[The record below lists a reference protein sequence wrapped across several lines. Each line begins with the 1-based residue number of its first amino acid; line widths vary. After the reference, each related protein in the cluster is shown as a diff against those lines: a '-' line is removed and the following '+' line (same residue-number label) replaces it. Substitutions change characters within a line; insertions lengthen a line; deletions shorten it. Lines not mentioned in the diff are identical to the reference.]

1 MNKFNK
7 MFLESAL
14 QYKAPLTKDLEDITE
29 GIRSTLRKAISEPYS
44 RASDWSERMNRMAQ
58 SQPDQAWLELL
69 FGRKPRQ
76 DLLKKI
82 KQAQKQGKKEVEH
95 GGKRW
100 DLNKK
105 EIQDLINTMT
115 KSQSQEPAV
124 QREIKPSSST
134 PGVIRPPREK
144 QIKSY
149 KSPRATKPLNI
160 KPPR

>member
-1 MNKFNK
+1 MNKFDK
-7 MFLESAL
+7 TFLESAL
-14 QYKAPLTKDLEDITE
+14 QYRAPLTKDLETITE
-29 GIRSTLRKAISEPYS
+29 GIRSSLRKAIAEPYN
-44 RASDWSERMNRMAQ
+44 RASDWSDRMNRMAQ

-69 FGRKPRQ
+69 FGRRPKQ

-105 EIQDLINTMT
+105 EIQDLINTMS
-115 KSQSQEPAV
+115 KKQSHEPV
-124 QREIKPSSST
+124 GHREIEPSRST
-134 PGVIRPPREK
+134 PSVIRPPREK

-149 KSPRATKPLNI
+149 KPPRATKPLNI